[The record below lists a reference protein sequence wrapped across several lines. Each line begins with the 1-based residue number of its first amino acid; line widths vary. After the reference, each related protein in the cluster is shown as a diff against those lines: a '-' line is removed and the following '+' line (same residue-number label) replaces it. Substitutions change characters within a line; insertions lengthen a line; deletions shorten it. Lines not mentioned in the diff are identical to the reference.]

1 MSDDIM
7 TKGWCD
13 RVRQDCT
20 SQVKLR
26 YDDMKELFMEKLV
39 AIADQSVENTK
50 RTEVA
55 LSAIKSDIK
64 DLKRISWPLVA
75 ILISVTLTIGGSM
88 LITWRQVDVN
98 EEKLYS
104 LKLQVDEMKNRVIR
118 QETQIEEALDT
129 IKQHTLYNPNN
140 YRQK

>member
-1 MSDDIM
+1 
-7 TKGWCD
+7 
-13 RVRQDCT
+13 
-20 SQVKLR
+20 
-26 YDDMKELFMEKLV
+26 MKELFMEKLV